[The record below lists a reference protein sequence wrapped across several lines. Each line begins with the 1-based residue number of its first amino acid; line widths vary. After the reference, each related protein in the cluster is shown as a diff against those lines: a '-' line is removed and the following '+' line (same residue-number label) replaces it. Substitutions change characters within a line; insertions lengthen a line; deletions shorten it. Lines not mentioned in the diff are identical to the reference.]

1 MGTFSLEEMVSEVR
15 KAGLEINIYVMMALT
30 VVRVFRVEAS
40 GLRTTMA
47 TGENMSVTEAVS
59 EAFSQ
64 LGAAGDDN
72 SPVSTA

>member
-1 MGTFSLEEMVSEVR
+1 MGTFSLEEMVSGVR
-15 KAGLEINIYVMMALT
+15 KAGLEINIYVMMSLT
-30 VVRVFRVEAS
+30 VVRIFRVEAS

-64 LGAAGDDN
+64 LGAAGDDTP
-72 SPVSTA
+72 PVSTA